1 MYDIIIKQ
9 EQEEEQILL
18 MENGNLVEM
27 YDIKE
32 ENIEENI
39 YLGKVQNVLQGMQA
53 AFVNIGENKNTFI
66 HLKDILPKQDT
77 KDSKEIVKTENIKE
91 LVKPGDPIL
100 VQVKR
105 AESNKKGAR
114 VSKHISMPGK
124 YVVLLPETRS
134 NYNITKNR

>member
-27 YDIKE
+27 YNIKE

-66 HLKDILPKQDT
+66 HLKDILPN
-77 KDSKEIVKTENIKE
+77 KTQRI
-91 LVKPGDPIL
+91 
-100 VQVKR
+100 Q
-105 AESNKKGAR
+105 KK
-114 VSKHISMPGK
+114 
-124 YVVLLPETRS
+124 L
-134 NYNITKNR
+134 